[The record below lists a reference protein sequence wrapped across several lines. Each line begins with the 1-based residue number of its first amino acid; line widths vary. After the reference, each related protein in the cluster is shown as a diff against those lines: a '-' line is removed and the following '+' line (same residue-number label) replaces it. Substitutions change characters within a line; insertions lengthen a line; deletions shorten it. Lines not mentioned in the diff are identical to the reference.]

1 MNKYFNHRNIAW
13 GFSEKIWS
21 VFLDLITLI
30 FFAKLLGPEVLGQ
43 YALLMLLVGFSTVI
57 NEAGSAD
64 AVIREKENKRFES
77 TIFFI
82 NVTFALIYTFI
93 VFVTADLVGDF
104 FNFPGYRTTLVYM
117 LPLIILGS
125 SIVVP
130 TAVLKRSGEFH
141 VLSKRNILAGS
152 FGKIVGLLMA
162 FTGFGIES
170 LIFMALST
178 KLSEV
183 FLIYYSTTW
192 RPIYKFDLPGLN
204 RNKHFII
211 FLNATKILNY
221 FSKRLGI
228 ILVGQFFGPLAVGWY
243 DLASKLM
250 RYALKFINGVMLTI
264 FYSDIV
270 DNPKNL
276 DERHR
281 DMTLIMSFLYYPMIA
296 FIVLTSEFTI
306 IHLFGSEWRNA
317 SGVLVIM
324 FITLRILSQASIAS
338 HILKS
343 KGHSK
348 KIFFSFSASIII
360 FLLLGFLVAHF
371 GNFEYIA
378 ISYLISIIVLMFLLY
393 FFLKIVVSINYFSCI
408 KADGYVLS
416 IVVLHSS
423 VMFICQDRFFDLSDI
438 FSFTAYVTVYIAT
451 FSITAFICLRD
462 AIWALRK
469 TITSK

>member
-1 MNKYFNHRNIAW
+1 MNKYFNPRNIAW
-13 GFSEKIWS
+13 GFGEKIWS
-21 VFLDLITLI
+21 VFLDAITLI

-82 NVTFALIYTFI
+82 NVTFALIYTCI

-104 FNFPGYRTTLVYM
+104 FNFPGYRTMLVYM

-170 LIFMALST
+170 LVVMALLI

-183 FLIYYSTTW
+183 FLIYYSSTW
-192 RPIYKFDLPGLN
+192 RPIYKFDLPRLN

-270 DNPKNL
+270 DNSKNL

-281 DMTLIMSFLYYPMIA
+281 DMTLIMSFLYYPIIA
-296 FIVLTSEFTI
+296 FIVLASEFII
-306 IHLFGSEWRNA
+306 IHLFGSEWVNA

-348 KIFFSFSASIII
+348 KIFFSFSASSII
-360 FLLLGFLVAHF
+360 FLLLGFLGAHF

-393 FFLKIVVSINYFSCI
+393 YFLKILVSINYFSCI
-408 KADGYVLS
+408 N
-416 IVVLHSS
+416 H
-423 VMFICQDRFFDLSDI
+423 
-438 FSFTAYVTVYIAT
+438 
-451 FSITAFICLRD
+451 
-462 AIWALRK
+462 
-469 TITSK
+469 